1 MAAVMAAPQLAPRPI
16 AAWTA
21 PVPFVNMLETRDNR
35 PALKQLQQSAP
46 AARTRKE
53 RPCDGCRKRKSKCVL
68 QDSRRCVLCEFHKQE
83 CTFVEKAQP
92 RKRKLD
98 DGTSTD
104 GSGKKSPIMPQAI
117 ATTIPQQQLA
127 VPPTVHTANVAP
139 VPVRKPFAVDESL
152 SLQRHRHCKLLGH
165 TTSLDASLISLGRFN
180 DKNETQSRLGTL
192 RQVNATEYF
201 STHDDADVPIP
212 DDEARALAEIEQ
224 IVGQHGSA
232 LIDIYFRNVHPS
244 YPIIQKNA
252 FLDRHRHGDRQFNPP
267 LLAAMYLLAL
277 SWWDTD
283 PLSSAVKP
291 DMARLEYIAISS
303 LTIAMQ
309 RPKMSAVQAGLLLLQ
324 RAKSSTWTLTVQL
337 VALAQDIGLHLDCT
351 DWSIPPWERRLR
363 KRLAWA
369 LYMQDKWSALM
380 HGRPSHINAAD
391 WAVPAPIDL
400 DFDESILPT
409 STSTPDDA
417 PTEALM
423 SKGRTIFMQMITL
436 TSIMADVCET
446 FYSQTAKTEFQRA
459 GRYATQ
465 LVLTRAK
472 PVQVRLKDWFARLP
486 AECKMDHHNSNSQQT
501 PTNPS
506 QQSSTGYLHLGY
518 FATEISIHRRIV
530 QSLDPAT
537 SDPYML
543 YICRSAAKT
552 RLISAMDFVNRL
564 TPSHLDAFWFFP
576 SATNFALIGTF
587 GALLQATSP
596 GKEEA
601 EFYAS
606 RLGEFKWSL
615 RVSAKRAGWI
625 AGALEMLEANG
636 EMLAGLP
643 EKPVSNG
650 KQQVLYAPPPS
661 VMVVEKP
668 KFLQPFGQI
677 DLSRDLEDDEDE
689 EVDYGVGEVM
699 EIDGWEGEYA

>member
-1 MAAVMAAPQLAPRPI
+1 MAAGSGRANACFRI
-16 AAWTA
+16 
-21 PVPFVNMLETRDNR
+21 R
-35 PALKQLQQSAP
+35 
-46 AARTRKE
+46 
-53 RPCDGCRKRKSKCVL
+53 G
-68 QDSRRCVLCEFHKQE
+68 
-83 CTFVEKAQP
+83 EKAQP

-98 DGTSTD
+98 DGISTD

-117 ATTIPQQQLA
+117 ATSIPQQQLA
-127 VPPTVHTANVAP
+127 VPPTVHTTNAAP

-224 IVGQHGSA
+224 IVGQHGPA

-391 WAVPAPIDL
+391 WAVPAPTDL
-400 DFDESILPT
+400 DFDESILPNT
-409 STSTPDDA
+409 STTTPDDP

-423 SKGRTIFMQMITL
+423 AKGRTIFMQMITL

-446 FYSQTAKTEFQRA
+446 FYSCTAKTEFQRS

-486 AECKMDHHNSNSQQT
+486 PECKMDHHHNTPQT

-506 QQSSTGYLHLGY
+506 PQSSTGYLHLGY

-530 QSLDPAT
+530 QSLDPTT

-643 EKPVSNG
+643 EKAVSFG
-650 KQQVLYAPPPS
+650 KGYVPPPPPLS
-661 VMVVEKP
+661 VMVVEKS
-668 KFLQPFGQI
+668 KFVQPFGQI
-677 DLSRDLEDDEDE
+677 DLRGDVLEEDEDEDE

-699 EIDGWEGEYA
+699 EIDGWEGGEYA

>member
-1 MAAVMAAPQLAPRPI
+1 
-16 AAWTA
+16 
-21 PVPFVNMLETRDNR
+21 
-35 PALKQLQQSAP
+35 
-46 AARTRKE
+46 
-53 RPCDGCRKRKSKCVL
+53 
-68 QDSRRCVLCEFHKQE
+68 E